1 MVEEII
7 YTSAEKGLKQG
18 SRGFCTVVSTTGM
31 ALNLAERLESMSGYR
46 QAFPLH
52 DPKAS
57 LNPVC
62 WSHMTTRLA
71 GRSLHVISRVADAGQ
86 DYTGRS
92 NKLAHHLVIDNVASL
107 ISGPARML
115 AEPGVVTDRW
125 DGTVRHIPP
134 RDLRSASMPATI
146 PLVAWKALTG
156 DEGWAGSVAEQLL
169 QSPAPVSIIFDP
181 GTDTLTLVREVL
193 DLVPAAQRW
202 NVTFST
208 YFTRLLAG
216 AECQLRFVLNDT
228 PEATSL
234 RNDARARVVNL
245 TSPLPAA
252 TGGTLVAMARQG
264 QLTPLEIAPPQPT
277 TAARPRASV
286 ETSTKDTPKDT
297 AAEISIPKLKPG
309 LSPAE
314 STDRLHSPPE
324 FGAAQVRGS
333 KKGVWIAVALAL
345 MFVIG
350 TGSLFLLR
358 DRNMAD
364 PFSDLVSKTVPQDQP
379 PTQAEE
385 DTARARE
392 QAQKDSR
399 DQEERERQEK
409 LAAEEAMKK
418 TESDSKL
425 AQDKVAAQKEAE
437 RARQEAIDAQA
448 KATRE
453 AALKA
458 DGPFAFV
465 KGNPHFQDKFG
476 QWLFNLPAPSE
487 FPSDPKLHTWPQL
500 RANGERIQLFLCE
513 DALPLFSGC
522 SYKLNLRQESTQP
535 NEWIVEATA
544 IGTIV
549 PIGKYT
555 VVDLSRD
562 PAKPAEPDWELR
574 FEWLRDAARETMA
587 SELLRWWPL
596 EIQIGDRKAV
606 LLQRKAE
613 EPATDEGR
621 PTWTS
626 IVDSKPIA
634 VINTDAIKA
643 VGFGTAKN
651 ANFTIEIAQSDR
663 TTQKIDLPILPEAS
677 EDMKENAEGSLST
690 NTTDKYFHL
699 TAPVELIDNQPEASE
714 ALTGFGKFKL
724 AVSQNPT
731 KGLTLIPDIKLVL
744 RLPKEDSLEKL
755 PDPATIL
762 GLKDIIKTPLLL
774 SNWSSSLAEGAIANT
789 RSERLGRRTN
799 IEEWHA
805 QSLKPLPRKKQFES
819 QTFFNLSR
827 SAIKSVRGAKASC
840 VNEVNKAGAAISQLK
855 SATEKGAQ
863 DRAAQQL
870 PNAENRLIQ
879 AQKSLARV
887 SSPEVQTRIDPFEK
901 AMEKISQEIRNTNEE
916 SLKDYDIISLQIASC
931 IKANEQIH
939 VRCILSGI
947 VDTGECDTG
956 SKVVIY
962 FLETTS
968 PNWPADATQPE
979 AK

>member
-193 DLVPAAQRW
+193 DLIPAAQRW

-252 TGGTLVAMARQG
+252 IGGTLVAMARQG
-264 QLTPLEIAPPQPT
+264 QLTPLEIAPPQAA

-314 STDRLHSPPE
+314 STDRPHSPPE

-358 DRNMAD
+358 DRNVAD

-392 QAQKDSR
+392 QEQKDSR
-399 DQEERERQEK
+399 DKKERELQEK
-409 LAAEEAMKK
+409 LDAVEAAKK
-418 TESDSKL
+418 KAAD
-425 AQDKVAAQKEAE
+425 DKMATDQQSEI
-437 RARQEAIDAQA
+437 ARQAEMEALD
-448 KATRE
+448 KANRE
-453 AALKA
+453 TKAALEIA
-458 DGPFAFV
+458 RPFAFIE
-465 KGNPHFQDKFG
+465 NDPTLRDAYS
-476 QWLFNLPAPSE
+476 QWLFDIPRVTRDSHRQ
-487 FPSDPKLHTWPQL
+487 DPIPGPRLSTNGKPVILSWPK
-500 RANGERIQLFLCE
+500 AAGV
-513 DALPLFSGC
+513 LFSEC
-522 SYKLNLRQESTQP
+522 PYDIVIAENPNKP
-535 NEWIVEATA
+535 NEWIASAVTPTNTLDLATYTLEPLSTEGQPVGAADMQLYFRWKDNAERDIEAA
-544 IGTIV
+544 
-549 PIGKYT
+549 
-555 VVDLSRD
+555 
-562 PAKPAEPDWELR
+562 
-574 FEWLRDAARETMA
+574 
-587 SELLRWWPL
+587 ELLRWWPL
-596 EIQIGDRKAV
+596 QITVSDRTAV
-606 LLQRKAE
+606 LLQRTAE
-613 EPATDEGR
+613 TPQTNESK
-621 PTWTS
+621 PTWKTIVASTEIHLTRNAAVDVVPLDLSPAVELKLELCQDNGMLGEMTTKISSATS
-626 IVDSKPIA
+626 PDSPESEA
-634 VINTDAIKA
+634 VVPKAAVAYFQLAQPMRLLLKRPSPEETPLGFGELSLSASKSKEYGIKLHPRVNLTLRLPSAPFLADLPDIKINDYLKQIIENPDAIQRFDATLTDAAI
-643 VGFGTAKN
+643 
-651 ANFTIEIAQSDR
+651 
-663 TTQKIDLPILPEAS
+663 
-677 EDMKENAEGSLST
+677 
-690 NTTDKYFHL
+690 
-699 TAPVELIDNQPEASE
+699 E
-714 ALTGFGKFKL
+714 ALTKNADIFNRDFSRWHSQRIKALPPVAHFHKLQFVDLIDRATKSVDTNISQAKKRLNL
-724 AVSQNPT
+724 AVA
-731 KGLTLIPDIKLVL
+731 
-744 RLPKEDSLEKL
+744 
-755 PDPATIL
+755 ATNQI
-762 GLKDIIKTPLLL
+762 TPLM
-774 SNWSSSLAEGAIANT
+774 
-789 RSERLGRRTN
+789 R
-799 IEEWHA
+799 
-805 QSLKPLPRKKQFES
+805 Q
-819 QTFFNLSR
+819 
-827 SAIKSVRGAKASC
+827 
-840 VNEVNKAGAAISQLK
+840 AAISFPQNQAAILNADNELK
-855 SATEKGAQ
+855 LANARMDFVVKEFASKLPLFTEAMRRMRGELGKAVTALVPHHSDISVQ
-863 DRAAQQL
+863 V
-870 PNAENRLIQ
+870 NAVEPKNCNIQ
-879 AQKSLARV
+879 
-887 SSPEVQTRIDPFEK
+887 
-901 AMEKISQEIRNTNEE
+901 
-916 SLKDYDIISLQIASC
+916 
-931 IKANEQIH
+931 
-939 VRCILSGI
+939 VRCTISGQFATPGC
-947 VDTGECDTG
+947 DSGE
-956 SKVVIY
+956 SIRVY
-962 FLETTS
+962 FVESTS
-968 PNWPADATQPE
+968 ENWPKQLAPPE